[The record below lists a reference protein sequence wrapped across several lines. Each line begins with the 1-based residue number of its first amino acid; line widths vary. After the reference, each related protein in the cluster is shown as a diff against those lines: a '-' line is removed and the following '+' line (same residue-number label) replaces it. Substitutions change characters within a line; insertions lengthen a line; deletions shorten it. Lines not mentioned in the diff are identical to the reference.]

1 MRLRRQVVL
10 AGLIA
15 ASLCTAAQARTSPRT
30 TSFEKWSKSAQ
41 LAFDRGLYKQS
52 ERLWA
57 RALAAAAES
66 NATDSG
72 LAVVLKRLGETMLK
86 EGRYEDA
93 QRCFR
98 HAVLIDE
105 EMAVE
110 DSELAGDLAMLAGS
124 YKRVDLAQ
132 LGKFAQD
139 LLAQAKLTSMGIVK
153 TDSGSRVLL
162 EFPESFSKSIDNKDV
177 EGVGVDRF
185 VSFDIEKEP
194 DGRVKISHIKGF
206 RVHARYWVNI
216 VESEF
221 QSDSDGIHEAAVT
234 AEKMGITKT
243 VHAKLNG
250 DEYAPVAG
258 LLSQMSW
265 ANDVATL
272 DGASVSNDSEAS
284 APGAT
289 AATGAGSVPAPAP
302 AAAGSGSSTVAAPDL
317 RPSIDSQQSGGGTF
331 TPGIESTSKTKSEI
345 GQPRSI
351 P

>member
-1 MRLRRQVVL
+1 MRLRRQIIL

-15 ASLCTAAQARTSPRT
+15 ATLGTAAQATTTVRA

-41 LAFDRGLYKQS
+41 RAFDRGLYKQS

-57 RALAAAAES
+57 RALASAAES
-66 NATDSG
+66 DATDNA

-105 EMAVE
+105 QMAVE
-110 DSELAGDLAMLAGS
+110 DSELAGDLAMLAQS

-139 LLAQAKLTSMGIVK
+139 MLAQAQLTSMGIVK
-153 TDSGSRVLL
+153 TDAGSRVLL
-162 EFPESFSKSIDNKDV
+162 EFPETFNKTIDNKDV
-177 EGVGVDRF
+177 DGVGVDRF
-185 VSFDIEKEP
+185 VSFDIEKKP
-194 DGRVKISHIKGF
+194 DGVVKISHIKGF
-206 RVHARYWVNI
+206 RIHARYWVEI

-221 QSDSDGIHEAAVT
+221 TLDSDGVHEAAVT

-250 DEYAPVAG
+250 DEYAPLAG
-258 LLSQMSW
+258 LLAQMSW
-265 ANDVATL
+265 ADDVATL
-272 DGASVSNDSEAS
+272 DGAATSSSNDSQQLPS
-284 APGAT
+284 
-289 AATGAGSVPAPAP
+289 S
-302 AAAGSGSSTVAAPDL
+302 SGTL
-317 RPSIDSQQSGGGTF
+317 